1 MRGPGYATA
10 LVGFFLVLV
19 PHRAKAD
26 ELPHYQVEF
35 SADPKLP
42 ACDRGQEFAA
52 LLNDQFS
59 KPILEPPASRTLRVR
74 MGRTKAGDHAVDM
87 QIEELDGRV
96 LDTVH
101 REFPASTCCFE
112 VLYHAALLASVH
124 ILHEGKDSA
133 RVEPPPPPA
142 SCPAPAP
149 PSQAPP
155 PPPATPAAPPLP
167 ASAGPADVPPR
178 FELSAG
184 PILATGMAPEIVP
197 GAQLGGSV
205 RLWGSWWLEGDA
217 RVTPWFETRPLGL
230 TAFEVL
236 TASGVAA
243 LCYRPGRFAVCGLVI
258 GGATLTEAV
267 NRTLPQLD
275 GIGFAGI
282 GGRVGM
288 QQHLGGPFSIRADLD
303 ITATL
308 FRSRINTLIHPV
320 VVETSWVTMIAGAR
334 VVASFN

>member
-1 MRGPGYATA
+1 M
-10 LVGFFLVLV
+10 VFFLVLV
-19 PHRAKAD
+19 PPRAKAD
-26 ELPHYQVEF
+26 ELLHYQVEF
-35 SADPKLP
+35 SVDPKLP

-52 LLNDQFS
+52 LLNNQFS

-96 LDTVH
+96 VDTVH

-112 VLYHAALLASVH
+112 VLYNAALLASVH
-124 ILHEGKDSA
+124 ILHEGKA
-133 RVEPPPPPA
+133 ATVVEPPPPPA
-142 SCPAPAP
+142 SCPAPPP

-167 ASAGPADVPPR
+167 ASAGLADVPPR
-178 FELSAG
+178 FEVSAG

-197 GAQLGGSV
+197 GVQLGAAV
-205 RLWGSWWLEGDA
+205 RLRGSWWFEGDA

-236 TASGVAA
+236 TASGTAA
-243 LCYRPGRFAVCGLVI
+243 LCYRPGRFTVCGLVI
-258 GGATLTEAV
+258 GGARLTEDVDSAYPQL
-267 NRTLPQLD
+267 NRT
-275 GIGFAGI
+275 GFAGV

-303 ITATL
+303 VAATL
-308 FRSRINTLIHPV
+308 PRSQINTSNRPAV
-320 VVETSWVTMIAGAR
+320 WETPWATVITGAR
-334 VVASFN
+334 LVTSFK